1 MFDALDDFLTFRREV
16 QGCAPNTLRQDRG
29 QLRSFLRHCAAE
41 DVSLER
47 VDLACLRQFLLQAAE
62 GLQRGSVMQ
71 KVMALKQFFA
81 FCHRTGRLGTNP
93 ARALIPPRT
102 ERLAQMPYVPSREEV
117 ATVLGNALVTGSAFH
132 RARNFAA
139 LQLLYATG
147 LRPFELIRLDVGDV
161 DLADRAVCVRLR
173 KNSNAQRLPL
183 LDCAADALESYL
195 PQRDRRP
202 GVDPQALFV
211 GQSGAR
217 WSVGSLGYAL
227 RVLREGVSEHFTP
240 YSLRHAFATHLLQ
253 SGSVSLFQLQQLL
266 GHGKPGTT
274 LYYLHLTPE
283 RVRPEVERLHS
294 VNTFTRVSGER
305 GKEVAT

>member
-1 MFDALDDFLTFRREV
+1 MFEALDDFLTFRREM
-16 QGCAPNTLRQDRG
+16 QGCSPNTWRQDRG
-29 QLRSFLRHCAAE
+29 QLRSFLRHCAA
-41 DVSLER
+41 DNVSLER
-47 VDLACLRQFLLQAAE
+47 VDLACLRQFLLEAGE

-71 KVMALKQFFA
+71 KVVALKQFFD
-81 FCHRTGRLGTNP
+81 FCHRTGRLRTNP
-93 ARALIPPRT
+93 ARASIPPRT
-102 ERLAQMPYVPSREEV
+102 ERLARIPYLPSREEV

-147 LRPFELIRLDVGDV
+147 LRPFELLSLDVGDV
-161 DLADRAVCVRLR
+161 DLGEQTVCVRLR
-173 KNSNAQRLPL
+173 KNGNAQRLPL
-183 LDCAADALESYL
+183 LDCAASALESYF

-211 GQSGAR
+211 SKSGTR
-217 WSVGSLGYAL
+217 WSVAGLGYAL
-227 RVLREGVSEHFTP
+227 RVLRAGVSEHFTP

-266 GHGKPGTT
+266 GHRSPGTT

-294 VNTFTRVSGER
+294 VNTFTWAPGGR